1 MDMKRVMHGGR
12 ARWFMG
18 AAGVVAKR
26 AGRVGVELDAL
37 AEVTAHAALNP
48 CTTAGWMD
56 PAARSVI
63 LPIYWSKCG

>member
-1 MDMKRVMHGGR
+1 
-12 ARWFMG
+12 MG